1 MTINLDIIKTK
12 LCKAIDSEGK
22 VLENKIVLDIITQ
35 LHTLDITTEELERTR
50 LGKFVNLIRKNT
62 TEPDIANKARALV
75 KKWQKLVIG
84 ARPEIANGFKG
95 NSKKQRISR
104 ESTPQRENTPQRDEP
119 HREASMGPRAD
130 TPSYDTDSRES
141 TPMLTNGHTDT
152 SPLTSNEHG
161 VQYKDT
167 SYSWTQAIPVQ
178 HEQQSDNQPPKYVI
192 LPYVCLE

>member
-1 MTINLDIIKTK
+1 MTVNLDIIKTK

-22 VLENKIVLDIITQ
+22 VLENTIVIDIITQ
-35 LHTLDITTEELERTR
+35 LHSLDITTEELERTR

-75 KKWQKLVIG
+75 KKWKKLVIG
-84 ARPEIANGFKG
+84 ARPEIANGFRG
-95 NSKKQRISR
+95 TAKKIRVSR
-104 ESTPQRENTPQRDEP
+104 ESTPQRDNN
-119 HREASMGPRAD
+119 MGPRAE

-141 TPMLTNGHTDT
+141 TPMLTNGHAVERV
-152 SPLTSNEHG
+152 SPLTSSEQG

-167 SYSWTQAIPVQ
+167 TYSWTEAIPVQ
-178 HEQQSDNQPPKYVI
+178 SEEQPDSQPQKFVI